1 MHGTALLGT
10 LHTLFLLLI
19 VIQCVSLLIS
29 PRPCNQ
35 PVHIRLRR
43 TCLPRPRR
51 RQRMHISAE
60 IFAFLSFSTCC
71 QTKPLRIFSQCA
83 FNDPNVPVHSLFTR
97 TPASPSQLC
106 DNHSFILVDTIIP
119 PEIRGVGTIR
129 PEPHCDGFH
138 DRIIFGKQGGLIQR
152 AVPPDLHRGRVD
164 ARDAPRKQNRVL
176 TARQPA
182 HQDVLNSISFGWARL
197 ELRAILRD

>member
-1 MHGTALLGT
+1 MSQSTRCSRGH
-10 LHTLFLLLI
+10 
-19 VIQCVSLLIS
+19 
-29 PRPCNQ
+29 
-35 PVHIRLRR
+35 RR
-43 TCLPRPRR
+43 LPR
-51 RQRMHISAE
+51 S
-60 IFAFLSFSTCC
+60 FATI
-71 QTKPLRIFSQCA
+71 T
-83 FNDPNVPVHSLFTR
+83 VLF
-97 TPASPSQLC
+97 
-106 DNHSFILVDTIIP
+106 LVDTIIP

-164 ARDAPRKQNRVL
+164 ARYAPRKQNRVL